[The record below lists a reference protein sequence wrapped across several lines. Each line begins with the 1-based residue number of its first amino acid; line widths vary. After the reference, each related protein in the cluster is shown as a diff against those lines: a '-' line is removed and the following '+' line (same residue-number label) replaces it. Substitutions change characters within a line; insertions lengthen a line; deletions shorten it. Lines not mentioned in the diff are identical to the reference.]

1 MPYTKYDK
9 KMKKIILPT
18 SLIIAMLLSIII
30 TKTLLSTSKQISL
43 AQTSADSTQMKQDTT
58 SQYLADAVKF
68 KTISTKNKHFDH
80 QEEFNNFNR
89 HLEKTFPKTH
99 NTLTRKRIGQN
110 SLLFIWRGTKTQT
123 APVLFITHSDV
134 VPAESGH
141 TWSFPPFSGKISD
154 GYIWGRGT
162 LDNKINVVAQ
172 LLAIETLIADGFQP
186 ARTLLFA
193 IGADEETGGENGAR
207 KIAEYLNSHNLNPGV
222 ILDEGGVI
230 TKNIIP
236 SINRPVALIG
246 IAEKGYLTLSLQVS
260 QTGGHASMPPRHTAI
275 GRLSSALH
283 KLEASPLPT
292 KITSPIRQMFD
303 YLGPEMGR
311 WKKALI
317 ANLWLFQPLVK
328 HQLSLSP
335 STNAS
340 IQSTMAITQINGGI
354 AENILPPSASATVN
368 IRLLP
373 GDTVESVTNHVRQ
386 AIQDP
391 GIIISVSSGSYEA
404 SPVSDPDTKFFRLIQ
419 KTIHQLYPNALVAPY
434 LTVSASDSRHFVKMG
449 RNIYRFS
456 PLQLDNN
463 DLKRIHGKDERIS
476 EVNFNNAVNFYQQL
490 FINLRNL

>member
-1 MPYTKYDK
+1 
-9 KMKKIILPT
+9 MKKIILPI
-18 SLIIAMLLSIII
+18 SLIITILFSIII
-30 TKTLLSTSKQISL
+30 IKTLLSTSKQISH
-43 AQTSADSTQMKQDTT
+43 AQTSSDSTQVKQDTT

-68 KTISTKNKHFDH
+68 KTVSAKNNHFDH
-80 QEEFNNFNR
+80 QDEFINFNR

-99 NTLTRKRIGQN
+99 NTLARKQIGQN

-123 APVLFITHSDV
+123 TPVLFITHSDV
-134 VPAESGH
+134 VPVEPGH
-141 TWSFPPFSGKISD
+141 IWSFPPFSGKISD

-162 LDNKINVVAQ
+162 LDNKVNVIAQ
-172 LLAIETLIADGFQP
+172 LLAIETLVVNGFQP
-186 ARTLLFA
+186 TRTLLFA

-207 KIAEYLNSHNLNPGV
+207 KIAEYLNNLNLNPGV

-236 SINRPVALIG
+236 SINSPVALIG
-246 IAEKGYLTLSLQVS
+246 IAEKGYLTLSLHVS
-260 QTGGHASMPPRHTAI
+260 QAGGHASMPPHHTAI

-303 YLGPEMGR
+303 YLGPEMGSWR
-311 WKKALI
+311 KALI

-340 IQSTMAITQINGGI
+340 IQSTMAITQINGGM
-354 AENILPPSASATVN
+354 AENILPPSASATIN

-373 GDTVESVTNHVRQ
+373 GDTVESVTEHVRQ

-391 GIIISVSSGSYEA
+391 GVIISTTSGNYEA
-404 SPVSDPDTKFFRLIQ
+404 SPVSDTDTNFFRSMQ
-419 KTIHQLYPNALVAPY
+419 ETIHQLYPDTLVAPY
-434 LTVSASDSRHFVKMG
+434 LSISASDSRHFVKTG

-456 PLQLDNN
+456 PLRLDNN

-476 EVNFNNAVNFYQQL
+476 EIDFKNAVDFYQQL
-490 FINLRNL
+490 FVKLN